1 MKGGWSI
8 IHKFQKQIMFI
19 CFIIYTIAV
28 LWYTVLKRQA
38 GFQRVQF
45 EPFWSYNEWMNGDWE
60 LGKEIMAN
68 IAMFVPFGFLLSTL
82 HTKRCI
88 IIPVAILFSLIIET
102 LQLFFMRGLFEWDD
116 VISNTIGAAIGG
128 GLYRLLEAFLVE
140 RNLTI
145 ASTVAAIV
153 FAFISLSV
161 FIIGRNS
168 IEEDSSSR
176 AYCFQIDDVVVDE
189 EVALSGFAFQYDQP
203 DRDYSLELRSIKDG
217 TRTSLVTSR
226 TARLDVED
234 YFGCGEKNTGFT
246 AKGKFNPD
254 SEYEILIRWSWI
266 GTIST
271 GVFVSSSGIHY
282 VPENDFTLPAID
294 APFVEDGILRVYR
307 PDYHCWVYQYHNDLY
322 WIADQDFNFEP
333 DNSTYIQYQLWTTQ
347 TDKLPQHRLD
357 NNWLWDNI
365 GGNFED
371 YELEGD
377 WNGYRVMK
385 RELPTAYPI
394 TSIVTGYHKDGKWI
408 WKEYFRPYYEFD

>member
-1 MKGGWSI
+1 MKGGRSI
-8 IHKFQKQIMFI
+8 IQKAQKRTILF
-19 CFIIYTIAV
+19 CFTIYTIAV
-28 LWYTVLKRQA
+28 LWYTVLKRQT
-38 GFQRVQF
+38 GFQRAQF
-45 EPFWSYNEWMNGDWE
+45 ELFWSYKEWMSGDWE
-60 LGKEIMAN
+60 LGKEIMGN
-68 IAMFVPFGFLLSTL
+68 MAMFIPFGFLLSSCL
-82 HTKRCI
+82 PRRRSI
-88 IIPVAILFSLIIET
+88 ILAAILFSFTIET
-102 LQLFFMRGLFEWDD
+102 LQLFLMRGLFEWDD

-140 RNLTI
+140 RNLII

-161 FIIGRNS
+161 LIIGRNS

-189 EVALSGFAFQYDQP
+189 ELILSGFAFQYDQP
-203 DRDYSLELRSIKDG
+203 DREYSLELRSIKDG
-217 TRTSLVTSR
+217 TKTSLVTST

-234 YFGCGEKNTGFT
+234 YFGNGQKNIGFT
-246 AKGKFNPD
+246 AMGSADLD
-254 SEYEILIRWSWI
+254 SQYEVFIKWPWVVP
-266 GTIST
+266 IST
-271 GVFVSSSGIHY
+271 GVFVSSSGVHY
-282 VPENDFTLPAID
+282 VREKEFSPPSIV

-307 PDYHCWVYQYHNDLY
+307 PDYHCWIYQYEGALY
-322 WIADQDFNFEP
+322 WIADQDFYFE
-333 DNSTYIQYQLWTTQ
+333 DDGSTYIQYQLWTTQ

-394 TSIVTGYHKDGKWI
+394 TSVLTGYHKDGKWI
-408 WKEYFRPYYEFD
+408 WKEYFRPYYEF